1 MRSPPTSSTLPPSA
15 ITIRHR
21 DAIEDVGHS
30 KDPQAAKPHRRG
42 GLSCWV
48 CWSCNCLPSP
58 FRSRLAHPKLQPRK
72 GNRPHVMHSLLSI
85 SCMQQ
90 PCALPSMSPPTQ
102 KKPPR
107 LFQASELL
115 FLLPF
120 GLYGRVGGAEA
131 GEDPCVCSA
140 VRSWANS
147 SSAVGLLVLFMHTGT
162 HRRGVC
168 VGGGGSRAVPPTE
181 VNWRRA
187 FIPK

>member
-1 MRSPPTSSTLPPSA
+1 MPLRTWGTAKTPRLQNPTAGEDSPAGFAGLPTVCLPPSEVVWHTPNCSPVKEISPTLCIPSSPSPA
-15 ITIRHR
+15 CSSP
-21 DAIEDVGHS
+21 A
-30 KDPQAAKPHRRG
+30 
-42 GLSCWV
+42 L
-48 CWSCNCLPSP
+48 CLP
-58 FRSRLAHPKLQPRK
+58 
-72 GNRPHVMHSLLSI
+72 
-85 SCMQQ
+85 C
-90 PCALPSMSPPTQ
+90 LPPPLPQ

-140 VRSWANS
+140 VRCWANS
-147 SSAVGLLVLFMHTGT
+147 SSPVGLLVLFMHTGT
-162 HRRGVC
+162 HRRGVW
-168 VGGGGSRAVPPTE
+168 GGGSRAVPPTE

>member
-1 MRSPPTSSTLPPSA
+1 MPLRTWGTAKTPRLQNPTAGEDSPAGFAGLPTVWL
-15 ITIRHR
+15 
-21 DAIEDVGHS
+21 
-30 KDPQAAKPHRRG
+30 
-42 GLSCWV
+42 
-48 CWSCNCLPSP
+48 SP

-90 PCALPSMSPPTQ
+90 PCALPSMSPPSR
-102 KKPPR
+102 KSHRDFSR
-107 LFQASELL
+107 LQSCFFFFPS
-115 FLLPF
+115 
-120 GLYGRVGGAEA
+120 GCMVGGAEA

-168 VGGGGSRAVPPTE
+168 VGGGGAGQCLL
-181 VNWRRA
+181 
-187 FIPK
+187 PK